1 MTESKK
7 ARRKRADDLRKRIRA
22 LQAEAESPADDT
34 PEIKPDESPN
44 EYVERRM
51 KELDRAKDPTR
62 EDTSRED

>member
-22 LQAEAESPADDT
+22 LQAAAESPADDT